1 MDSKINDEI
10 INVSEDNIDYKIYY
24 YASILEKLVEIKK
37 RYDELEEE
45 EESDNVE
52 EIIGPPPP
60 IIPIN
65 LIRFD
70 N

>member
-10 INVSEDNIDYKIYY
+10 INITEDNIDYKIYY

-37 RYDELEEE
+37 RYDEEEE
-45 EESDNVE
+45 QSDNIE
-52 EIIGPPPP
+52 EIIGPP
-60 IIPIN
+60 PIN

-70 N
+70 NK

>member
-24 YASILEKLVEIKK
+24 YAAILEKLVEIKK
-37 RYDELEEE
+37 RYDEE

-52 EIIGPPPP
+52 EIIGPPP

>member
-10 INVSEDNIDYKIYY
+10 INVTEDNIDYKIYY
-24 YASILEKLVEIKK
+24 YAAILEKLVEIKK
-37 RYDELEEE
+37 RYDELEEVE
-45 EESDNVE
+45 QSDNVE
-52 EIIGPPPP
+52 DIIGPPP